1 MKKHTKITKPLFIV
15 LIFFAFLSCKNDNDS
30 SPKTQSL
37 IGAWQRS
44 DVSDNFEYT
53 LTFDEGDS
61 GFRVVREINNDG
73 QVISSARTFI
83 WMVTENLLTLNYD
96 DEEIVTT
103 YYNFDENGNLFL
115 SGFSTYY
122 FMRVE

>member
-15 LIFFAFLSCKNDNDS
+15 LIFFAFLSCKNDNDN

-37 IGAWQRS
+37 IGTWERS

-103 YYNFDENGNLFL
+103 NYSFDENGNLFL
-115 SGFSTYY
+115 SGLSAFY
-122 FMRVE
+122 FKKL